1 MRALLLG
8 LALLAPGCGPI
19 EYLNQVTRKASS
31 AVAEAKKADAERWA
45 PYEYW
50 GAMEYLHKAREEGGY
65 ADFQV
70 AIQFGKKAAELA
82 KQARDLAIER
92 AASTPEGAEP
102 APPGG
107 VPAFQPTQT
116 PPGGGG

>member
-19 EYLNQVTRKASS
+19 EYLNQVASKAAT
-31 AVAEAKKADAERWA
+31 AVAEAQKADAERWA

-50 GAMEYLHKAREEGGY
+50 SAVEYLHKAREEGGY

-70 AIQFGKKAAELA
+70 AVDFARKAQEFAR
-82 KQARDLAIER
+82 QARDLARER
-92 AASTPEGAEP
+92 AASSPEGMEAMP
-102 APPGG
+102 QGNAPVYRPTPGG
-107 VPAFQPTQT
+107 QR
-116 PPGGGG
+116 

>member
-19 EYLNQVTRKASS
+19 EYLNQVARKAAQ

-50 GAMEYLHKAREEGGY
+50 SAVEYLHKAREEGGY
-65 ADFQV
+65 ADYQV
-70 AIQFGKKAAELA
+70 AIEFGKKAQDYAH
-82 KQARDLAIER
+82 QARDLARER
-92 AASTPEGAEP
+92 AVSSPEGEEALP
-102 APPGG
+102 QGG
-107 VPAFQPTQT
+107 VPTFHPV
-116 PPGGGG
+116 PGGGR

>member
-19 EYLNQVTRKASS
+19 EYLNQITRKASQ

-50 GAMEYLHKAREEGGY
+50 GALEYLHKAREEGGY
-65 ADFQV
+65 ADFQA
-70 AIQFGKKAAELA
+70 AIKLGKKAEDLA
-82 KQARDLAIER
+82 REARTLAIER
-92 AASTPEGAEP
+92 AAAEPQGAEP
-102 APPGG
+102 VLPQNVPPI
-107 VPAFQPTQT
+107 VP
-116 PPGGGG
+116 PPGGGR

>member
-19 EYLNQVTRKASS
+19 EYLNQITRKASQ

-50 GAMEYLHKAREEGGY
+50 GAIEYLHKAREEGGY
-65 ADFQV
+65 ADYQA
-70 AIQFGKKAAELA
+70 AIKLGKKAADLA
-82 KQARDLAIER
+82 QQARTLAVER
-92 AASTPEGAEP
+92 AAAEPEGAEP
-102 APPGG
+102 VLPGNAPRLLPVPGG
-107 VPAFQPTQT
+107 R
-116 PPGGGG
+116 